1 MEKSKKEIVNKL
13 LKQEITKEEESELLD
28 LLVDKP
34 IAVDVEKQE
43 ESSLTFGEKLADKLS
58 AIAGSWTFILIF
70 SLFFSSSK
78 NFHFILRVYQK
89 ILDNFPQIILYTR
102 LNYLVLELFIISVYN
117 FHFNFYILKSSNS
130 KSANSMFSIFF
141 TLFSSSNV
149 NLNTSGEFNLLLKM
163 IFPL

>member
-70 SLFFSSSK
+70 SLFFSFSK
-78 NFHFILRVYQK
+78 NFHSQPTPSFFY
-89 ILDNFPQIILYTR
+89 NSNLYI
-102 LNYLVLELFIISVYN
+102 F
-117 FHFNFYILKSSNS
+117 SSL
-130 KSANSMFSIFF
+130 IFF
-141 TLFSSSNV
+141 TNIAPNFS
-149 NLNTSGEFNLLLKM
+149 
-163 IFPL
+163 

>member
-43 ESSLTFGEKLADKLS
+43 ESNLTFGEKLADKLS

-70 SLFFSSSK
+70 GLFGAPK
-78 NFHFILRVYQK
+78 MGIKGAALATLIARIV
-89 ILDNFPQIILYTR
+89 
-102 LNYLVLELFIISVYN
+102 EFIIVDGIVY
-117 FHFNFYILKSSNS
+117 IKVDVLK
-130 KSANSMFSIFF
+130 
-141 TLFSSSNV
+141 L
-149 NLNTSGEFNLLLKM
+149 NLQT
-163 IFPL
+163 IT